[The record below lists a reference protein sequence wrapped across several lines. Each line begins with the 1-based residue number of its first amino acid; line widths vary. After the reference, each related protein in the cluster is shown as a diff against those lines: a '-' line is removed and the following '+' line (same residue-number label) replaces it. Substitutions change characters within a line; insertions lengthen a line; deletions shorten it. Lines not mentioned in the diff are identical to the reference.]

1 MHLYIAKVGFGT
13 KPASWIL
20 VWLRA
25 HGSFPG
31 FVLETPRRGR
41 LKRNARSR
49 GLWALYKSIGWPGFV
64 LSPTFWRKQSPM
76 SGFVRLIN
84 GKEGFTYNAR
94 SWVRARGQRMG
105 ACLAGR
111 VASVCGRS
119 RERVVLRNTGD
130 GSELR
135 VFRHVTRR
143 IARRTR

>member
-1 MHLYIAKVGFGT
+1 MRARGLFADIAKVGFGT

-84 GKEGFTYNAR
+84 GK
-94 SWVRARGQRMG
+94 RG
-105 ACLAGR
+105 
-111 VASVCGRS
+111 VY
-119 RERVVLRNTGD
+119 
-130 GSELR
+130 
-135 VFRHVTRR
+135 
-143 IARRTR
+143 I